1 MIIFKASAGFS
12 DQGQGRRT
20 MASRRE
26 DLWPS
31 MRAKP
36 MAWRAAAIGPRW
48 AVMPMGAWAENLE
61 SWKKVSTL
69 LNLSFEFDEFLQISV

>member
-1 MIIFKASAGFS
+1 MIISASAGS

-31 MRAKP
+31 MRVKP

-48 AVMPMGAWAENLE
+48 AVMPMGALAENLE
-61 SWKKVSTL
+61 NRKNKYRLCW
-69 LNLSFEFDEFLQISV
+69 I